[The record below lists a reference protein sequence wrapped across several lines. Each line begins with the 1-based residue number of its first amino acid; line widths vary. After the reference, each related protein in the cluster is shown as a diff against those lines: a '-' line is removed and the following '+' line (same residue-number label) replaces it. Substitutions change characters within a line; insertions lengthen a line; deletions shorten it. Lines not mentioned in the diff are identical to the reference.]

1 MVECSKLNVR
11 QVSQLGGADRTADAR
26 LISVLGTVAFYE
38 AYYRQ
43 DEPESLVGY
52 ILDSFSPELIL
63 AEIEDLAATFFIIY
77 NDEKA
82 VGFAKLLRGEPHASV
97 VGEDPI
103 ELQRI
108 YVIADVYGMGVGEH
122 LLNHCLDF
130 ARGGGFKTLWL
141 GVWQENLRGQRF
153 YQKHGFRKVGTK
165 PFPYGDDFESNHIM
179 QIGLG

>member
-1 MVECSKLNVR
+1 MPKDAKLKIR
-11 QVSQLGGADRTADAR
+11 QVGPGDGSTNDDAR

-38 AYYRQ
+38 AYYLQ

-63 AEIEDLAATFFIIY
+63 AEIDDPAATFFVVY

-82 VGFAKLLRGEPHASV
+82 VGFAKLRRGEPHASV
-97 VGEDPI
+97 LGESPI

-108 YVIADVYGMGVGEH
+108 YIIENVYGKGVGEH
-122 LLNHCLDF
+122 LLRHCLEF
-130 ARGGGFKTLWL
+130 ARSEGRKTLWL

-165 PFPYGDDFESNHIM
+165 PFPYGDDVESNHIM
-179 QIGLG
+179 QIGL